1 MVSIAAFGPGDL
13 GSKFK
18 NEIKQTIQAF
28 STLASTVCNPATGGI
43 LISID
48 K

>member
-1 MVSIAAFGPGDL
+1 MVCLAPFGLRDL

-28 STLASTVCNPATGGI
+28 STLASTVCNAATGGI